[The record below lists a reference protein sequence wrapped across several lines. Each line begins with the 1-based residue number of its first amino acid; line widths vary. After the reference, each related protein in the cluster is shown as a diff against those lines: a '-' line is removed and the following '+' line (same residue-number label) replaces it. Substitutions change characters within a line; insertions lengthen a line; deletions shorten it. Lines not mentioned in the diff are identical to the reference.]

1 MPRNSYSIHWSYF
14 RKYTQQN
21 KLETLLL
28 GHSKRLVPSYRV
40 SLHRVLV
47 PLTSI
52 CPLFIH
58 FLFTLDTSLFRRI
71 FDGLKYL
78 KFYILINEIRFRIWT
93 GTKILLPSQ
102 IIWLVLRMFLKF
114 FRISFFWNNV
124 VHITEVVCK
133 LVHIKGSFKMTRKE
147 TVVKEKK
154 QMRLPGVSKTVVLG
168 QNTFC

>member
-1 MPRNSYSIHWSYF
+1 MGVPLFSQGLTLKLSCTELYLNSLRPRIGNFNRFNKKFEQTFGVIVSPMPRNSYSIHWSYF

-102 IIWLVLRMFLKF
+102 II
-114 FRISFFWNNV
+114 
-124 VHITEVVCK
+124 
-133 LVHIKGSFKMTRKE
+133 
-147 TVVKEKK
+147 
-154 QMRLPGVSKTVVLG
+154 
-168 QNTFC
+168 